1 MAGVEFTWIDFTLN
15 PTMMRILRLA
25 TVVVATALG
34 LAAPFHSGAQ
44 PTLPMKHTGKPT
56 TTAITAADAMTRL
69 YIFADDSMM
78 GRRAGTPGDTKAT
91 NYIER
96 EVRRMGLIPAGD
108 NGTFFQAVP
117 LYNRSLDFASK
128 LSAGDTPLVA
138 GEDYLPIPPEGTG
151 RSLND
156 VQVIYVGNSAD
167 TTTLLP
173 SSAGAGKAVMF
184 AGPTGP
190 ATRRFPGA
198 VAYLIVRPDATL
210 GQVRAFIQGT
220 TQHLRSPSDTT
231 PVAMSIVVP
240 ASKASALLGIPLENA
255 RPGTVGRTLRGAIT
269 YKADNMP
276 GRNVVAILPG
286 SDAKLK
292 NQYVAIG
299 AHSDHEGIRRQ
310 GPLDHDSLRAY
321 NKEAARIYIARTGEL
336 PGFPGSGLTPAERA
350 TIKLNLDSMRRMRP
364 ARLDSIF
371 NGADDDGSGSVGML
385 EVAEKFAGARVKPK
399 RSLLFVW
406 HTAEESGLFG
416 SHHFTDYPTVPR
428 DSIVAQVNI
437 DMMGRGQ
444 ATDAPGGGPDY
455 LQLLGSRRLSTEY
468 GDLIEEVNKLPSNNF
483 KLDYRFDAN
492 GHPQQYYCRSDH
504 YEYARYGI
512 PIVFMGTGGHADY
525 HQVTDEPQYINYP
538 HLAKVASFVA
548 DVAER
553 VANRDQR
560 LVVDKPKPDPKGQC
574 VQ

>member
-1 MAGVEFTWIDFTLN
+1 
-15 PTMMRILRLA
+15 MMRIFRLA
-25 TVVVATALG
+25 TAVVALG
-34 LAAPFHSGAQ
+34 VGLPLVSSAQ
-44 PTLPMKHTGKPT
+44 DTLPLKHTGKPT
-56 TTAITAADAMTRL
+56 TAAITAADAMTRL

-78 GRRAGTPGDTKAT
+78 GRRAGTPGDMKGTS
-91 NYIER
+91 YIER
-96 EVRRMGLIPAGD
+96 EVRRMGLVPAGD

-117 LYNRSLDFASK
+117 LYNRSLDFGSK
-128 LSAGDTPLVA
+128 LSADDTPLTA
-138 GEDYLPIPPEGTG
+138 GDDYLPLPPEGTG
-151 RSLND
+151 RSLNG
-156 VQVIYVGNSAD
+156 VQVVYVGNSAD
-167 TTTLLP
+167 TTTLSP
-173 SSAGAGKAVMF
+173 RSVAAGKAVMF
-184 AGPTGP
+184 SGPTGP
-190 ATRRFPGA
+190 ASRRYPNA
-198 VAYLIVRPDATL
+198 VAYLIVRPDPTL

-220 TQHLRSPSDTT
+220 SQHLRSPADST
-231 PVAMSIVVP
+231 PVAMSIIIP
-240 ASKASALLGIPLENA
+240 ASKASSLLGIPLENA

-269 YKADNMP
+269 YKAEDMP
-276 GRNVVAILPG
+276 GRNVVAIIPG

-310 GPLDHDSLRAY
+310 GPLDHDSVRAY

-350 TIKLNLDSMRRMRP
+350 TIKLNLDSIRAIRP
-364 ARLDSIF
+364 ARLDSIY

-428 DSIVAQVNI
+428 DSIVAQINI

-444 ATDAPGGGPDY
+444 ATDAPGGGPNY

-483 KLDYRFDAN
+483 KFDYSFDAN

-504 YEYARYGI
+504 YEYARWGI
-512 PIVFMGTGGHADY
+512 PIVFMGTGGHTDY

-538 HLAKVASFVA
+538 HLAKIASFVA
-548 DVAER
+548 DVAEK

-560 LVVDKPKPDPKGQC
+560 LVVDKAKPDPKGQC